1 MKIPI
6 LDPKR
11 HYKSLEKEF
20 LVATKRVLS
29 SGRLVLGEETKK
41 FEKEFARFCG
51 TKYATMVNSGTSA
64 LLTTLLAYKIGPGDE
79 VITVPNSFAATAQV
93 IYFSGA
99 KPVFVDINPTTYNID
114 PEETEKA
121 ITKNTKA
128 IIVVHLYGQP
138 VEMEKIKKIARKH
151 KLLIIEDAAQ
161 AQGAKYKDKSAG
173 NLGSAGCFSFFVTK
187 NLPSF
192 GTSGIVTT
200 NNKAVAEKTKILR
213 DNGLVEKGKHIL
225 SLNFMPEELQAAF
238 LRIKL
243 RHLKKWNTRRRRIAS
258 YYKKHLSDL
267 PLVLPREE
275 KDVYHVYY
283 QFVIRT
289 KNRDK
294 LQAYLENKEVQT
306 RVYYPIPIHL
316 QPGFKYLDYKRGSFP
331 EAETTAKEIL
341 SLPMYPELTNK
352 EIQYVVEQVKK
363 FFD

>member
-6 LDPKR
+6 FDPKR
-11 HYKSLEKEF
+11 HYKLLEREF
-20 LVATKRVLS
+20 LAATKKVLS
-29 SGRLVLGEETKK
+29 SGRLVLGEETRQL
-41 FEKEFARFCG
+41 EKEFARFCG
-51 TKYATMVNSGTSA
+51 TKYAAMVNSGTSA
-64 LLTTLLAYKIGPGDE
+64 LLATLLAYEIGPGDE

-99 KPVFVDINPTTYNID
+99 KPVFVDIEPATYNIN
-114 PEETEKA
+114 PKKIEKA
-121 ITKNTKA
+121 ITKSTKA
-128 IIVVHLYGQP
+128 IIVVHLYGHP
-138 VEMEKIKKIARKH
+138 AKMEKIKKIARKH

-161 AQGAKYKDKSAG
+161 AQGAKYKNKSAG
-173 NLGSAGCFSFFVTK
+173 NLGNAGCFSFFVTK

-200 NNKAVAEKTKILR
+200 NNKTVAEKIKILR
-213 DNGLVEKGKHIL
+213 DNGMVEKGKHIL

-243 RHLKKWNTRRRRIAS
+243 KHLKNWNTRRRKIAN
-258 YYKKHLSDL
+258 YYSKHLSGL

-275 KDVYHVYY
+275 KGVYHVYY

-294 LQAYLENKEVQT
+294 LQAFLETRGVQT

-316 QPGFKYLDYKRGSFP
+316 QPGFKYLGYKRGSFP
-331 EAETTAKEIL
+331 EAEMAAKEIL
-341 SLPMYPELTNK
+341 SLPMYPELTDK
-352 EIQYVVEQVKK
+352 EVETVVEQVKA
-363 FFD
+363 FFN

>member
-6 LDPKR
+6 FDPKR
-11 HYKSLEKEF
+11 HYKLLERESLA
-20 LVATKRVLS
+20 ATKKVLS
-29 SGRLVLGEETKK
+29 SGRLVLGEETRQ

-51 TKYATMVNSGTSA
+51 TRYATMVNSGTSA
-64 LLTTLLAYKIGPGDE
+64 LLATLLTYEIGSGDE
-79 VITVPNSFAATAQV
+79 VITVPNSFAATAQA

-99 KPVFVDINPTTYNID
+99 KPVFVEIEPTTYNID
-114 PEETEKA
+114 PKKIEKA

-128 IIVVHLYGQP
+128 IIVVHLYGHP
-138 VEMEKIKKIARKH
+138 AEMEKIKKIARKH

-161 AQGAKYKDKSAG
+161 AQGAKYKGKSVG
-173 NLGSAGCFSFFVTK
+173 NLGNAGCFSFFVTK

-200 NNKAVAEKTKILR
+200 NNKTVAEKIKILR

-238 LRIKL
+238 LRTKL
-243 RHLKKWNTRRRRIAS
+243 RHLKKWNTRRRKIAS
-258 YYKKHLSDL
+258 YYKKHLFDL
-267 PLVLPREE
+267 PLVLPKEE
-275 KDVYHVYY
+275 KGVYHVYY

-294 LQAYLENKEVQT
+294 LQAYLENKGVQT

-331 EAETTAKEIL
+331 GAETTAKEIL
-341 SLPMYPELTNK
+341 SLPMYPELTDK
-352 EIQYVVEQVKK
+352 EVKFTVSQVKK